1 MALSRGRS
9 LPDSEG
15 SAGIGTLIARSGWRF
30 EEVGQ
35 PWGEMPAAGR
45 TLKKVRRGGPALGRE
60 SCSWTHVEQFRE
72 GDEDNDEDDEN

>member
-1 MALSRGRS
+1 MEVRRGGPALGRDACS
-9 LPDSEG
+9 WTHVDK
-15 SAGIGTLIARSGWRF
+15 F
-30 EEVGQ
+30 EVVGQ